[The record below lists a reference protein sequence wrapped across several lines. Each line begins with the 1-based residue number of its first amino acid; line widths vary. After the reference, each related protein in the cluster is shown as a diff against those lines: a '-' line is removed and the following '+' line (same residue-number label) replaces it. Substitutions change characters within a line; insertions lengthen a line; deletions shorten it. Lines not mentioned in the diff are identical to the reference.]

1 VTFRPRLWPT
11 LIALP
16 ALILLLT
23 LGFWQLER
31 REWKHA
37 LLAEL
42 EARQAAPPIALP
54 QTLDPDALE
63 FRRVRLRGSLLHER
77 ELYWAA
83 RTLDGRSGYH
93 VLTPLRLEDGREIL
107 LDRGWLAPEQLD
119 RETRR
124 EALPPLEV
132 AVVATVRRGGWGG
145 PGWAGWLRPA
155 NDPEGNRWL
164 WPDLPAM
171 AAAADLKAP
180 VTRVYAVAEPGE
192 LPAPPLARGVALE
205 LRDNHLQYALFW
217 FAMAAALLL
226 IYLLFHR
233 RPRGGRSPGSAS
245 SPPADRP

>member
-1 VTFRPRLWPT
+1 MTFRPRLWPT

-16 ALILLLT
+16 ALALLLA

-31 REWKHA
+31 REWKQD

-42 EARQAAPPIALP
+42 ESRQAAAPIALP
-54 QTLDPDALE
+54 QRLDPQALE
-63 FRRVRLRGSLLHER
+63 FRRVRLRGALQHER

-93 VLTPLRLEDGREIL
+93 VLTPLRLEDGREVL

-119 RETRR
+119 RATRR

-132 AVVATVRRGGWGG
+132 AVVATARRGGWGG
-145 PGWAGWLRPA
+145 PGWASWLRPA

-171 AAAADLKAP
+171 AEAARLEAP
-180 VTRVYAVAEPGE
+180 VTRLYFVAEPGE
-192 LPAPPLARGVALE
+192 LPAPPLARGSDLE

-233 RPRGGRSPGSAS
+233 RPPGGRPAGSAS
-245 SPPADRP
+245 